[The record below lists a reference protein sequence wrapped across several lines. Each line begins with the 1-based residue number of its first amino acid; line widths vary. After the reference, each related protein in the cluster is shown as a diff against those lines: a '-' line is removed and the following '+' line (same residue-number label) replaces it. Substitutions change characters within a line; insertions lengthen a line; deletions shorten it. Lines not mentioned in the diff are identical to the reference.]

1 MTQETAGARSAAG
14 PAPARARGI
23 YAALVLAAILGQ
35 MSGAM
40 PTAAL
45 GDIALRLPASAAS
58 VGFAHSLCFLLGGL
72 VSVVV
77 ASYADYSSRRRLL
90 IGSLVVTCAGSAL
103 AAAAPDI
110 GTLMAARVLQSAS
123 GAAFPLALRVLWE
136 TMPAQRFGRAM
147 GIITAAYGGVA
158 GIDSLIGGWL
168 TDHGGFRAVFGFMT
182 AFGLLALYS
191 VVRAVPKSAPSREG
205 RMDWRGAAVLCL
217 CLAAIQAAAGMA
229 DRPVVWLLGLAAV
242 AALLFLVFVR
252 VEARLPNALIP
263 AEYLLSRQIWP
274 MLLTS
279 VLLLV
284 GVLSVINYTVPL
296 LAIFPAGGY
305 GFSATMMTLVFMVPP
320 CAVTVLASPLA
331 GALAPRVGWLRLLR
345 LSLFGVAP
353 LIVAIALAHRSPW
366 AVFGLVILLA
376 AVNSVALTA
385 LNGLS
390 VVLAPPGKAGVLPG
404 INSACLGLGGSI
416 GIALASQL
424 SSRPPGSG
432 SPTAGFA
439 AALWMAAIAAALAL
453 AVSFAVRDRRAT
465 G

>member
-1 MTQETAGARSAAG
+1 MTQETAR
-14 PAPARARGI
+14 PAPAGASASPPGARGV
-23 YAALVLAAILGQ
+23 YVALVLAAILGQ

-45 GDIALRLPASAAS
+45 GDIAVRLEAPASS

-72 VSVVV
+72 VAVVV
-77 ASYADYSSRRRLL
+77 ASYGDYSSRRRLL
-90 IGSLVVTCAGSAL
+90 IGSLVVTCAGLAL
-103 AAAAPDI
+103 AAVTPNVEV
-110 GTLMAARVLQSAS
+110 LMVARVLQSAS

-136 TMPAQRFGRAM
+136 TMPPERFGRAM
-147 GIITAAYGGVA
+147 GVITAAYGGVA

-182 AFGLLALYS
+182 AFGALALYAAFRS
-191 VVRAVPKSAPSREG
+191 VPRSEPSRDG
-205 RMDWRGAAVLCL
+205 KMDWWGAAVLCL
-217 CLAAIQAAAGMA
+217 SLASIQAAAGMA
-229 DRPVVWLLGLAAV
+229 DGPVRWLLLFAGLGV
-242 AALLFLVFVR
+242 ALFLVFVR
-252 VEARLPNALIP
+252 IEARRENALIP
-263 AEYLLSRQIWP
+263 ARYLLSRRIWP

-279 VLLLV
+279 VLLLT

-305 GFSATMMTLVFMVPP
+305 GHSATMMTLLFMVPP

-331 GALAPRVGWLRLLR
+331 GALAPRVGWLRILR
-345 LSLFGVAP
+345 LSLSGVPP
-353 LIVAIALAHRSPW
+353 LIVAIALAHRSQW
-366 AVFGLVILLA
+366 VVLGLVILLA

-424 SSRPPGSG
+424 SGRMPSPGD

-439 AALWMAAIAAALAL
+439 AALWMAAIATALAL
-453 AVSFAVRDRRAT
+453 VVSFAVRD
-465 G
+465 